1 MSSDSAPQLGRHYR
15 PRRQYYHHHD
25 WKCFSRTIYFHNY
38 ICLVDNNFIFN
49 PMSQELLATLSLII
63 TVNHFQLEI
72 KTMMMAQTE
81 TVPSC
86 FMEPGG
92 TQIVTRL
99 T

>member
-1 MSSDSAPQLGRHYR
+1 
-15 PRRQYYHHHD
+15 
-25 WKCFSRTIYFHNY
+25 
-38 ICLVDNNFIFN
+38 
-49 PMSQELLATLSLII
+49 MSQELLATLSLII

-86 FMEPGG
+86 FMEHGG